1 MLSLHRLSFCWST
14 RVGEESGL
22 MILPAVLLTIEPDD
36 TSSGVLDDNDA
47 CGKNDWD
54 DAKPSSPR
62 IKCVSQGVFGAGS
75 WEKHLSQLK

>member
-1 MLSLHRLSFCWST
+1 M
-14 RVGEESGL
+14 GEESGL

-54 DAKPSSPR
+54 DAKPSSSR
-62 IKCVSQGVFGAGS
+62 IKCVNPSQTGGF
-75 WEKHLSQLK
+75 